1 MAERRRP
8 ASAALLLLCGL
19 LLAVQLGCVAADDE
33 GEAGSEKV
41 LVTCGS
47 TIKLESSNTRHVLH
61 SHEVSY
67 GYGRGSGQQ
76 SVTGFYE
83 RDSAGSL
90 WTIKGCSQG
99 TPIKPGQEIKLQ
111 HIVTRRWLHS
121 HLFASPLSNN
131 QEVSC
136 FGDDKNTDSGDVW
149 RVEWDGSAASW
160 ERDMPVRLLHKDTG
174 AFLSTHAVKYQ
185 RPIPGHTEVMGMKAK
200 GVHTLWQ
207 ATEGVYWAV
216 RKAE

>member
-1 MAERRRP
+1 MAR
-8 ASAALLLLCGL
+8 ATSLAALLLCWGL
-19 LLAVQLGCVAADDE
+19 LAAQFCSAAANGDEEAVM
-33 GEAGSEKV
+33 
-41 LVTCGS
+41 VTCGS

-76 SVTGFYE
+76 SVTGFPD

-90 WTIKGCSQG
+90 WTIKGCAQG
-99 TPIKPGQEIKLQ
+99 TPIKSGQEIRLQ

-136 FGDDKNTDSGDVW
+136 FGDDKNSDSGDVW
-149 RVEWDGSAASW
+149 RVEWDDGSMQAW
-160 ERDMPVRLLHKDTG
+160 QRDAPVRLLHKDTG

-185 RPIPGHTEVMGMKAK
+185 RPIPGHTEVMAMKTK
-200 GVHTLWQ
+200 GVHTLWR
-207 ATEGVYWAV
+207 ATEGVYWET
-216 RKAE
+216 RKSE